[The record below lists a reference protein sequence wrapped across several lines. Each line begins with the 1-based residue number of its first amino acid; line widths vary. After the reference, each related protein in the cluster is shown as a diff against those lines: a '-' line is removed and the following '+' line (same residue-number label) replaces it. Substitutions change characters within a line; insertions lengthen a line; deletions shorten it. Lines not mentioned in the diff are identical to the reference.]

1 MKKICLIS
9 CVKGKND
16 VASEACDLY
25 KSTLFS
31 AHVDWAYKVRS
42 FKKEDCRI
50 LSAEHGLIPMDKY
63 IAPYEKTLNNMSS
76 VEKAKWARKVFQE
89 LQDEF
94 DMSNTEFVI
103 LAGKNY
109 YENLIP
115 VIKHFELPE
124 QFKGL
129 PIGKR
134 VQQLHMEIREAEEKL
149 KKESKG

>member
-31 AHVDWAYKVRS
+31 AHVDWAYKVRG
-42 FKKEDCRI
+42 FQKEDCRI
-50 LSAEHGLIPMDKY
+50 LSAEHGLIPMY
-63 IAPYEKTLNNMSS
+63 EVIAPYEKTLNNMSTS
-76 VEKAKWARKVFQE
+76 DKGKWARKVFQQ
-89 LQDEF
+89 LKDEF
-94 DMSNTEFVI
+94 QMDETEFVI

-124 QFKGL
+124 QLKGL

-134 VQQLHMEIREAEEKL
+134 VQRLHIDVRE
-149 KKESKG
+149 KESNES

>member
-1 MKKICLIS
+1 VKKICLIS

-16 VASEACDLY
+16 VASQACDLY

-31 AHVDWAYKVRS
+31 AHVDWAYKVRG

-50 LSAEHGLIPMDKY
+50 LSAEHGLIPMHEH
-63 IAPYEKTLNNMSS
+63 ISPYEKTLNNMSTAD
-76 VEKAKWARKVFQE
+76 KGKWARKVFLE

-134 VQQLHMEIREAEEKL
+134 VQRLHMDVRELEKEEN
-149 KKESKG
+149 ES

>member
-16 VASEACDLY
+16 IPSEACDLY

-31 AHVDWAYKVRS
+31 AHVDWAYKVRNFS
-42 FKKEDCRI
+42 KGDCRI
-50 LSAEHGLIPMDKY
+50 LSAEHGLIPMHEV

-76 VEKAKWARKVFQE
+76 ADRGKWARKVFEQ
-89 LQDEF
+89 LKDEF
-94 DMSNTEFVI
+94 DMDNTEFII

-134 VQQLHMEIREAEEKL
+134 VQRLHMDVREKEINC
-149 KKESKG
+149 ES

>member
-31 AHVDWAYKVRS
+31 AHVDWAYKVRN

-50 LSAEHGLIPMDKY
+50 LSAEHGLIPMHEH
-63 IAPYEKTLNNMSS
+63 ISPYEKTLNNMSTAD
-76 VEKAKWARKVFQE
+76 KGKWARKVFQE
-89 LQDEF
+89 LQAEF

-134 VQQLHMEIREAEEKL
+134 VQRLHMDVRELE
-149 KKESKG
+149 KKENNES